1 MSFAAHPTIGR
12 HLIRVGRI
20 LAVAILIVAV
30 TWLIGLTRFVSN
42 IPAQPPAATQT
53 TDAIV
58 VLTGGSGRL
67 DAGLELLDAGHA
79 QKLFVSGVYR
89 GVDVAALLR
98 LSQRNPNH
106 MQCCI
111 ALGYIAS
118 NTRENALET
127 ADWMRQQGYRSLRL
141 VTANYHMPRSLV
153 EFQRQMPTVEIAQY
167 PIVSENVDLSRW
179 WRPATALL
187 LLSEYNKYL
196 IARALGWLPHTA
208 PPPLAKSSP
217 QVTGPS

>member
-1 MSFAAHPTIGR
+1 MSFAARAIIGPR
-12 HLIRVGRI
+12 LTRAVRI
-20 LAVAILIVAV
+20 LGVTVLLAVAAWSV
-30 TWLIGLTRFVSN
+30 GLSRFVGH
-42 IPAQPPAATQT
+42 IPTRPPAATGA

-67 DAGLELLDAGHA
+67 DAGLDLLDAGQA

-98 LSQRNPNH
+98 LSQGNPDH
-106 MQCCI
+106 LQCCI
-111 ALGYIAS
+111 ALGHVAS

-127 ADWMRQQGYRSLRL
+127 ADWMQRQGYRSLRL

-153 EFQRQMPTVEIAQY
+153 EFQRQMPTVDITQY
-167 PIVSENVDLSRW
+167 PIVSENVDLTRW

-187 LLSEYNKYL
+187 LVSEYNKYL
-196 IARALGWLPHTA
+196 IARGFGWLPRQGL
-208 PPPLAKSSP
+208 PPLAAASTP
-217 QVTGPS
+217 